1 MGRMPW
7 GPLADSN
14 NDGAEGEFDNLGF
27 KAVGFQ
33 GGCLKA
39 AMRNMKDINPTVDSE
54 ADELWE
60 RNQPP
65 FESAAGKQ
73 CSQRRA
79 NFPSVQ

>member
-1 MGRMPW
+1 M
-7 GPLADSN
+7 
-14 NDGAEGEFDNLGF
+14 
-27 KAVGFQ
+27 
-33 GGCLKA
+33 KA

-54 ADELWE
+54 AEELWE